1 MFEVPDS
8 QGNFYHAFIEVCDK
22 VFSGTPRQTI
32 KSRMRTLGL
41 NLVRCPTSV
50 LDIVRKARPGLSNY
64 KVISL
69 IAKRD
74 VSVLQAYHQSRVQ
87 NESSRCFN
95 LGNANSCASYLPKAS
110 RDLSFIDFSQ
120 RAKNQS
126 LALPFRDVTSTN
138 LKKKQNLSALC
149 HAWKTTPTATTDT
162 VNRCQSFLGTTA
174 AQVPWHSES
183 TCASKP
189 ANWLS
194 KEMDEEEEEEEE
206 EDEEDDD
213 EEEGREEDGGG
224 EGEEDTGQE
233 ETLKETERQGEE
245 ENVSFDPGES
255 CADVRL
261 DEVDSILESR
271 GLDRVPFKRVMTEIK
286 AMKTFYTSEFNHKRR
301 SGKMAMT
308 TWQKLVE
315 RLVTFLSFGA
325 SKLEVKPSLALVRD
339 LPLVESF
346 ISHLRTDR
354 RVQNSTAGCY
364 IQSLVTTSKYLGAD
378 QRYGDF
384 QGDSVSS
391 DLRALRRQLE
401 RAKTFTD
408 KMPDVRLLWPQ
419 YQELVRNLHCQYQD
433 APAAN
438 KARLHM
444 DFTMLLL
451 FAVNPGRGRE
461 LRTLRLLTEMPE
473 GGVQTLLRRLPEGD
487 NVVVISD
494 NGPVWLVETGYKTA
508 AKYGP
513 NVVQFD
519 QEFDFLTHHLR
530 EYRTRSRPRL
540 LCRDSSHDY
549 FFVNKRGMPF
559 RSSSSF
565 SLYLSTIFKRN
576 LGLPCGI
583 NEMRHAL
590 VEHFRSSP
598 ESSDAR
604 LAEFLARVC
613 KHTLRTQISIYDRRT
628 QQERTSQALRYL
640 GKSAFNSIL
649 DEPPTTSFDKEQE
662 IEQAVDSDDLPS
674 PGELCALIP
683 CDVNPGRPD
692 VFLAKVLKYTHD
704 GRDARLAWLREL
716 DTRPNYYEFQAG
728 TDVWQ
733 EKTSALIYPIDVHFH
748 RLEGLYELKTPK
760 RRIYTLVRKPST
772 QL

>member
-1 MFEVPDS
+1 
-8 QGNFYHAFIEVCDK
+8 
-22 VFSGTPRQTI
+22 
-32 KSRMRTLGL
+32 
-41 NLVRCPTSV
+41 
-50 LDIVRKARPGLSNY
+50 
-64 KVISL
+64 
-69 IAKRD
+69 
-74 VSVLQAYHQSRVQ
+74 
-87 NESSRCFN
+87 
-95 LGNANSCASYLPKAS
+95 
-110 RDLSFIDFSQ
+110 
-120 RAKNQS
+120 
-126 LALPFRDVTSTN
+126 
-138 LKKKQNLSALC
+138 
-149 HAWKTTPTATTDT
+149 
-162 VNRCQSFLGTTA
+162 
-174 AQVPWHSES
+174 
-183 TCASKP
+183 
-189 ANWLS
+189 
-194 KEMDEEEEEEEE
+194 
-206 EDEEDDD
+206 
-213 EEEGREEDGGG
+213 
-224 EGEEDTGQE
+224 
-233 ETLKETERQGEE
+233 
-245 ENVSFDPGES
+245 
-255 CADVRL
+255 
-261 DEVDSILESR
+261 
-271 GLDRVPFKRVMTEIK
+271 
-286 AMKTFYTSEFNHKRR
+286 
-301 SGKMAMT
+301 MT
-308 TWQKLVE
+308 TWLKLVE
-315 RLVTFLSFGA
+315 LLVTFLSFGA
-325 SKLEVKPSLALVRD
+325 SKLEVTPSLALVKN

-354 RVQNSTAGCY
+354 RVQNSTAACY
-364 IQSLVTTSKYLGAD
+364 IQSLVTTSNFLGAD

-384 QGDSVSS
+384 LGDSVSS

-401 RAKTFTD
+401 RAKAFTTS
-408 KMPDVRLLWPQ
+408 MPDVRLLWPQ
-419 YQELVRNLHCQYQD
+419 YQELVRSLHCQYQD

-461 LRTLRLLTEMPE
+461 LRTLRLLMEMPE
-473 GGVQTLLRRLPEGD
+473 GGVQTLLRGLPEGD

-540 LCRDSSHDY
+540 LCRESSQDY

-604 LAEFLARVC
+604 LAESLARVC
-613 KHTLRTQISIYDRRT
+613 KHTLTTQINIYDRRT

-640 GKSAFNSIL
+640 GKSALNSIF
-649 DEPPTTSFDKEQE
+649 DEPPTTSGATSSDNEQE
-662 IEQAVDSDDLPS
+662 VDSDDLPS

-683 CDVNPGRPD
+683 SDVNPGRPD

-704 GRDARLAWLREL
+704 GRDARLAWPREL

-733 EKTSALIYPIDVHFH
+733 EKTSALICPIDVHFH
-748 RLEGLYELKTPK
+748 PLEGLYELRTPK
-760 RRIYTLVRKPST
+760 RRIFTLVRKPST
-772 QL
+772 QP